1 MYRLGLLAVLF
12 ATPALADPDGYGH
25 MSGWGYGMGMMFGP
39 ILWIVVLGLVV
50 AGVVWFVRNTDS
62 GSSVRGKSDAMTEL
76 DLRFAKGEIDAEDY
90 TARKK
95 LLTGE

>member
-1 MYRLGLLAVLF
+1 MYRLGLLAVVF
-12 ATPALADPDGYGH
+12 ASPAMADPDGYRH

-50 AGVVWFVRNTDS
+50 AGVVWFVRNTDG
-62 GSSVRGKSDAMTEL
+62 GSSMRGKSDAITEL

>member
-1 MYRLGLLAVLF
+1 MYRLGIFAALF

-39 ILWIVVLGLVV
+39 ILWIIVLGLVV
-50 AGVVWFVRNTDS
+50 AGVVWFVRGMEVGATKS
-62 GSSVRGKSDAMTEL
+62 GKSDAMSEL

-90 TARKK
+90 AARKK
-95 LLTGE
+95 LLTDK

>member
-1 MYRLGLLAVLF
+1 MYRLGVLAALF
-12 ATPALADPDGYGH
+12 ATPAMADPDGYGH
-25 MSGWGYGMGMMFGP
+25 MWGWGYGMGMMFGP

-50 AGVVWFVRNTDS
+50 AGVVWFVRTTDG
-62 GSSVRGKSDAMTEL
+62 GSSMRGKSDAMSEL
-76 DLRFAKGEIDAEDY
+76 DLRLAKGEIDAEDY